1 VVVEQLRDKVAVVT
15 GAASGIGR
23 AVVDTALAT
32 GMRVVLA
39 DIEEAALAEA
49 ESAWRAAGG
58 DVLAVVTDV
67 SSGEA
72 MEALRDRAVAAYGAV
87 HLVHLNAGV
96 GAGGLLWDIP
106 VADWQW
112 LLGVNLWGVIH
123 GIRAFVPL
131 LIEQGEGHV
140 VNTASI
146 AGMVAPAFM
155 GAYSASKHA
164 VVAISETLAR
174 ELRFV
179 GSPVG
184 VSVLCPGFVRTRID
198 EADRNR
204 PASAPVAGPEDDDAA
219 AVRAVFHEIVQAGMD
234 PAAVGAAVI
243 DAVRA
248 NRFYILTHAAL
259 DPLVGLRA
267 GDVGAGAQPA
277 DVDIV

>member
-1 VVVEQLRDKVAVVT
+1 VEQLRDKVAVVT